1 MDVNRWACQ
10 GATTGCPGLIV
21 RAMLVMTPSAE
32 GVSLVNARA
41 ETPRVAP
48 SARWAPSSRRL
59 EHTYEHRPGMAAGQW
74 QILGDQENSE
84 EAE

>member
-32 GVSLVNARA
+32 GVLLINARA
-41 ETPRVAP
+41 EAP
-48 SARWAPSSRRL
+48 PLIVVGKTHYRRWPPQCAMGAILQEART
-59 EHTYEHRPGMAAGQW
+59 HV
-74 QILGDQENSE
+74 
-84 EAE
+84 